1 MARRTM
7 ADQSFLSAKASQA
20 RSTASA
26 RGAAA
31 TGENWKPV
39 APPAR
44 SAASLAS
51 ITVSARPPVRATTG
65 SVP

>member
-7 ADQSFLSAKASQA
+7 ADQSFPSAKASHA

-26 RGAAA
+26 SAAA
-31 TGENWKPV
+31 DTGENWKPV
-39 APPAR
+39 AAPAL

-65 SVP
+65 RVP